1 MSINAPYL
9 FAVGESETCDAYLI
23 WLHWELG
30 DSAIDRCR
38 SGSVFP
44 LQSAF
49 YRVGSFTKTFNPQS
63 DTVSLLLYGEPL
75 RTA

>member
-9 FAVGESETCDAYLI
+9 FAASETCAAYLI

-63 DTVSLLLYGEPL
+63 DTVLLLRPDRVLAGH
-75 RTA
+75 